1 MVCGVWWGLW
11 TQFDEDRSGSV
22 THEEFRQSLATLGFN
37 LSDFEFDKFV
47 ALYDPQGLGEI
58 SYQQFQDAV
67 GAVIQP
73 NVVHSR
79 NRRKN
84 FVRPR
89 TPTLAEWW
97 AHKLRG
103 ASLAKLDSG
112 IEDAPLTLKGTR
124 LLCRVVRGLI
134 TRCYVHRCPAGEF
147 GFAAIIAVAKAVGVA
162 ITRNEAKRLAVMYS
176 GDPLADTVSEDELRR
191 IFTPNEKPRG
201 EDCGGSFS
209 SRSSQH
215 GRSTRGPAPLR
226 KSATVPSLP
235 KLSTARGSAGM
246 VASGRPDTAMSRS
259 SHARQSARRMLASH
273 RSKSRCV
280 WLYVALCVA
289 MWLGCVAWLCG
300 LAVCVC
306 CCCCCCGAVSVPVP
320 AGLCVCN
327 HVVDLC

>member
-112 IEDAPLTLKGTR
+112 IEDAPLTLKGTPR
-124 LLCRVVRGLI
+124 RVSYAVSFVAHHTLLCAPLPCRRVWVRGDHRGGKGCGCGDHAERGQA
-134 TRCYVHRCPAGEF
+134 TRSHVQRRPPGGHGVGRR
-147 GFAAIIAVAKAVGVA
+147 AAPHLH
-162 ITRNEAKRLAVMYS
+162 TQRE
-176 GDPLADTVSEDELRR
+176 T
-191 IFTPNEKPRG
+191 
-201 EDCGGSFS
+201 
-209 SRSSQH
+209 
-215 GRSTRGPAPLR
+215 
-226 KSATVPSLP
+226 
-235 KLSTARGSAGM
+235 
-246 VASGRPDTAMSRS
+246 
-259 SHARQSARRMLASH
+259 
-273 RSKSRCV
+273 
-280 WLYVALCVA
+280 
-289 MWLGCVAWLCG
+289 
-300 LAVCVC
+300 
-306 CCCCCCGAVSVPVP
+306 
-320 AGLCVCN
+320 
-327 HVVDLC
+327 